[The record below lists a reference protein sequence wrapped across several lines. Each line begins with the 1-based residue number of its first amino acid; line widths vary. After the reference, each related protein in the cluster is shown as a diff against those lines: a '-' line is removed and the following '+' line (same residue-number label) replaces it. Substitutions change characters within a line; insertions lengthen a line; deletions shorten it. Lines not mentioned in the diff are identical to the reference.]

1 MKAKRNGSNA
11 QGAARRAVALAD
23 VAAKAGV
30 DASTASRIL
39 NHDAG
44 YRVSAATRERVLA
57 TAAELGYTPNPMAR
71 GLRTARTRSIGI
83 VVPQIEN
90 PLYAEIIAGAARA
103 VRAHDYTLL
112 VAYQEDWAGGGSVY
126 EKVAQVN
133 RVDGLIAAPL
143 DAGPE
148 LMAAF
153 ERIDV
158 PYVVV
163 HRRIRGIERCI
174 IMDSYAAAK
183 LAVRHLA
190 EQGHRRIAY
199 VARRSVYYN
208 DTRRLAGYKAALR
221 EAGIAIDERLIVH
234 SAHTREGAIKGA
246 ETLLQ
251 SGVVATAIFTVTPFA
266 ASGIMS
272 VLVERGLRVPDDVS
286 VLALYDHGFAEA
298 LQPPVTTVAMPL
310 QEMGAAAVDV
320 LIAMLQGNAPPP
332 VRPLLPKDVNVRN
345 STGPAP
351 RSIGEAEPDAGWPV
365 KRSRRVAR

>member
-1 MKAKRNGSNA
+1 MAHRPRSA
-11 QGAARRAVALAD
+11 DTRTARRTVGLAD

-30 DASTASRIL
+30 DPSTASRIL
-39 NHDAG
+39 NRQAG
-44 YRVSAATRERVLA
+44 YRVSEATRERVLA
-57 TAAELGYTPNPMAR
+57 AAAELGYSPNPMAR
-71 GLRTARTRSIGI
+71 GLRTARTRTIGI

-112 VAYQEDWAGGGSVY
+112 VAYQEDWTASSSTY

-143 DAGPE
+143 DSGPE

-174 IMDSYAAAK
+174 VMDSYAAAK
-183 LAVRHLA
+183 LAVGHLI

-208 DTRRLAGYKAALR
+208 DTRRLAAYKAALK
-221 EAGIAIDERLIVH
+221 EAGIAVDERLIVH
-234 SAHTREGAIKGA
+234 SLHTREGGIEGTKA
-246 ETLLQ
+246 LLQ
-251 SGVVATAIFTVTPFA
+251 SDETVTAIFTVTPFA
-266 ASGIMS
+266 ASGVMS
-272 VLVERGLRVPDDVS
+272 VLSERGLRIPDDIS

-298 LQPPVTTVAMPL
+298 LQPPVTTVGMPL
-310 QEMGAAAVDV
+310 QDMGAAAVDM
-320 LIAMLQGNAPPP
+320 LIAILKGEAPPP
-332 VRPLLPKDVNVRN
+332 VQPLPPKGLNLRR
-345 STGPAP
+345 STGPVPLRTGASVP
-351 RSIGEAEPDAGWPV
+351 AAEWPMN
-365 KRSRRVAR
+365 KTRRVAR

>member
-1 MKAKRNGSNA
+1 MKAGRNGSTVQRA
-11 QGAARRAVALAD
+11 PRRAVALAD

-57 TAAELGYTPNPMAR
+57 TAAELGYSPNPMAR

-183 LAVRHLA
+183 LAVHHLI

-221 EAGIAIDERLIVH
+221 EAGIGIDERLIIH
-234 SAHTREGAIKGA
+234 SAHTREGGINGVEA
-246 ETLLQ
+246 LLQ

-266 ASGIMS
+266 ASGIMAI
-272 VLVERGLRVPDDVS
+272 LAEKGLRVPGDVS

-298 LQPPVTTVAMPL
+298 LQPPVTTVGMPL
-310 QEMGAAAVDV
+310 QDMGAAAVDV
-320 LIAMLQGNAPPP
+320 LIAMLQGRAPPP
-332 VRPLLPKDVNVRN
+332 VRPLLPRELNLRK
-345 STGPAP
+345 STGPVPLRA
-351 RSIGEAEPDAGWPV
+351 GGAEPGAGWPV
-365 KRSRRVAR
+365 KRTRIAAR